1 MDITDIRIRKVNAD
15 GKLKAYVTVTF
26 DDSFVVHN
34 VKIIEGEN
42 GVFIA
47 MPSRKTKSGE
57 YKDVAHPI
65 NTSFRTRL
73 QDRILEAIP
82 EANRGWSWSWRYS
95 DFDTARRGL
104 SMGATTATGACGSAR
119 PARGGPSTPRC
130 GDRRTAAPG
139 CYPSPRHSQR
149 GSSSTCRGSPPR
161 PRVSTGGCSSRS
173 RVSGQASRRRS
184 STRDSCRREAST

>member
-65 NTSFRTRL
+65 NTAFRTKL
-73 QDRILEAIP
+73 QDRILE
-82 EANRGWSWSWRYS
+82 EYGNMGESME
-95 DFDTARRGL
+95 TAVADGR
-104 SMGATTATGACGSAR
+104 A
-119 PARGGPSTPRC
+119 
-130 GDRRTAAPG
+130 
-139 CYPSPRHSQR
+139 Y
-149 GSSSTCRGSPPR
+149 
-161 PRVSTGGCSSRS
+161 
-173 RVSGQASRRRS
+173 
-184 STRDSCRREAST
+184 